1 MEQKSRDF
9 APKIEGPSYRR
20 DDERGLFVEV
30 TNGGPWET
38 VITGSMKAGSSLG
51 DHYHRECR
59 ALFFL
64 IRGKA
69 EVKTRFLMDDAIQTL
84 PLNAMEKIM
93 FRPFEVHTIHFVEES
108 DFILLKSY
116 RYEDDNPDIFV
127 EDAPE

>member
-1 MEQKSRDF
+1 MKEKSRDF
-9 APKIEGPSYRR
+9 TAKIEGPSYCRE
-20 DDERGLFVEV
+20 DERGLFVEV

-38 VITGSMKAGSSLG
+38 VITGRMEAESRLG

-64 IRGKA
+64 IRGRA
-69 EVKTRFLMDDAIQTL
+69 EVKTRFLMDDVWQTL

-93 FRPFEVHTIHFVEES
+93 FRPFEVHTVHFLEES

-127 EDAPE
+127 EDAHA